1 MDMKVSVA
9 SLSVNVEF
17 LEKENERLKI
27 RLSR

>member
-9 SLSVNVEF
+9 SLTVKVEF

-27 RLSR
+27 RLSN